1 MLDIVV
7 ISVHFNV
14 RSTGIAS
21 ASLNRNGS
29 TLIDF
34 SNGLVASAAIRPLN
48 VEELA
53 GVEDW

>member
-29 TLIDF
+29 MLIDF
-34 SNGLVASAAIRPLN
+34 SNRLVAAIRPLN